1 MESANERILHS
12 RGLWPAGFDS
22 VLFVLIL
29 VIELKVMISVVRQ
42 GAWLASWFARKWEQQ
57 CGDQG
62 NLVAD
67 LSLGE
72 FQIGLLPNKM
82 FWSKKVETFSTCS
95 NY

>member
-1 MESANERILHS
+1 M
-12 RGLWPAGFDS
+12 RGYCTQEGCGLPGFT
-22 VLFVLIL
+22 VFCLFVLIL
-29 VIELKVMISVVRQ
+29 VIELKVVISVVRQ